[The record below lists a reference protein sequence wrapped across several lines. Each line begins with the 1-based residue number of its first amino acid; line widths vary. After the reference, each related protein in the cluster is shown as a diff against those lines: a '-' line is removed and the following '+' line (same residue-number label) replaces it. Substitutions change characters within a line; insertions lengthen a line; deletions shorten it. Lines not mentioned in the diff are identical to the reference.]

1 MNYCLTC
8 SHLCEECSKAHK
20 RLKICEDH
28 ELVQGVSD
36 TKILVSERKKIY
48 HCSIHPEE
56 RLKLYCKTCCSLVCL
71 LCFVASHNG
80 HDIGTINNTSR
91 KEAEGDIRELIEV
104 TQSKLLEFEENW
116 GYIKNVEKDTTSQLA
131 PLKVE
136 MNKKFDFLIAQL
148 EKRRTILL
156 NEVDDIFTTDLKQ
169 VWAEKDSHER
179 AIASLQG
186 ALRFARRS
194 LDCKEDTELL
204 ALCSQVIS
212 RLETLSQMEVTSKAT
227 ERVGITTVAFSEGD
241 KGQEAA
247 KSVENFGEV
256 NSTTSRAVVEIT
268 THDVPT
274 AVERGE
280 EISFRVSAVLKL
292 EGKVRQRKHMELG
305 CSVARELNNC
315 VSPTR
320 ECAVEQNTTNSWTVK
335 TTPSGSG
342 ECTFYL
348 EASVEYGEASL
359 TGDSMVTCRVRKPA
373 LMAQRKL
380 VVW

>member
-1 MNYCLTC
+1 M
-8 SHLCEECSKAHK
+8 
-20 RLKICEDH
+20 
-28 ELVQGVSD
+28 
-36 TKILVSERKKIY
+36 
-48 HCSIHPEE
+48 
-56 RLKLYCKTCCSLVCL
+56 
-71 LCFVASHNG
+71 ASHNG

-247 KSVENFGEV
+247 KSLENFGEV

-274 AVERGE
+274 AVECGE

-292 EGKVRQRKHMELG
+292 KGKARQRKHIELR
-305 CSVARELNNC
+305 CSVTRYQNNC
-315 VSPTR
+315 VGQTR
-320 ECAVEQNTTNSWTVK
+320 ECAVEQNATNSWTVK
-335 TTPSGSG
+335 TTPRVSG
-342 ECTFYL
+342 ECMFDL
-348 EASVEYGEASL
+348 EASVKYGEASL
-359 TGDSMVTCRVRKPA
+359 TGNSIVTCRVRKPA
-373 LMAQRKL
+373 LMAQRTRI
-380 VVW
+380 VW